1 MDFVQK
7 RPKNEQ
13 EGTKN
18 EWKLTKKKH
27 RKWTG
32 SGNQSKKKKKK
43 SDSQVM
49 LG

>member
-7 RPKNEQ
+7 RPNNEQ

-32 SGNQSKKKKKK
+32 SGN
-43 SDSQVM
+43 
-49 LG
+49 